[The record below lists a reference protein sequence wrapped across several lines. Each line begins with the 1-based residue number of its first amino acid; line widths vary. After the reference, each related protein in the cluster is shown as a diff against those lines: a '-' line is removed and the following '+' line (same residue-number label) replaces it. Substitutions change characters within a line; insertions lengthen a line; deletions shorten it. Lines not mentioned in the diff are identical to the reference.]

1 MESTII
7 IEDLFDQLRLA
18 GMAQHWQGMLQTR
31 SLHQISVPEALQ
43 VLLESE
49 LLHRQQRKVVRLN
62 KAAQFRYAA
71 TMAEITYLQHRGLD
85 KNTLS
90 VLAGGAYINDGNAVL
105 ITGPTGSGKS
115 YVASALGNHAC
126 TQGTK

>member
-1 MESTII
+1 
-7 IEDLFDQLRLA
+7 
-18 GMAQHWQGMLQTR
+18 MLQTR

-71 TMAEITYLQHRGLD
+71 KQWPRLPIYSIVVWT
-85 KNTLS
+85 KNTTRVYL
-90 VLAGGAYINDGNAVL
+90 LGRIHQRRKCCAHYR
-105 ITGPTGSGKS
+105 THGSGKS
-115 YVASALGNHAC
+115 YVASALGNHGVA
-126 TQGTK
+126 TQGHKVSYHNMQKLFAYGLPLAR